1 MPFDGDNGLVW
12 GTVSATAHVYLAGE
26 IIFPY
31 PPVSIHSELIQF
43 ITYTP
48 DSYSHKH

>member
-12 GTVSATAHVYLAGE
+12 GIVSATGHVDLAGE

-31 PPVSIHSELIQF
+31 PPASIHSQLIPF
-43 ITYTP
+43 ITCTP
-48 DSYSHKH
+48 DSHSHKL